1 MQKKSFKSP
10 VVVKGILIIITA
22 YFFLANLPI
31 IDWLEIGLDASWAFA
46 ISDAAHKQ
54 LIFGQDIIF
63 TYGPLGYLVHG
74 TSLNHNFSQII
85 YFRWLIHLCL
95 LGVVILR
102 LLFIKSYS
110 NQIVFVLSIIFATLV
125 GNPYNSI
132 GFTVDYQI
140 TFILLILMSFD
151 NFFQKYINY
160 LAIAIGMITGGASHL
175 CNEHKYL
182 VEK

>member
-1 MQKKSFKSP
+1 
-10 VVVKGILIIITA
+10 
-22 YFFLANLPI
+22 LPS

-95 LGVVILR
+95 LVIR
-102 LLFIKSYS
+102 LH
-110 NQIVFVLSIIFATLV
+110 LSF
-125 GNPYNSI
+125 
-132 GFTVDYQI
+132 
-140 TFILLILMSFD
+140 
-151 NFFQKYINY
+151 
-160 LAIAIGMITGGASHL
+160 
-175 CNEHKYL
+175 
-182 VEK
+182 